1 MPRSRSSSLSSPA
14 PPRLQRRSPSRS
26 VDLDKIAADYETP
39 KDAQSQ
45 PSTVSGTVTMRPTLV
60 NTFSQMSTSTI
71 TSASTAQ
78 QSGRSSSASQ
88 RSNSNVGQS
97 GGEDWN
103 HLSQFKVEFPSMA
116 SLPKLS
122 QLRIDADRDVAPMK
136 GQPLSAM
143 QLRPG
148 PNRAMTNPIHA
159 QPDMRFYV
167 VAHDY
172 DPREITFNS
181 EGNMVGASLTVLVE
195 KMTPHDGPVDS
206 MFWASFFYTFRLH
219 TDPLDFTEALIRRYD
234 IMPPSNISMT
244 EREQEM
250 WIERKVVPVRLRVYN
265 LLKAWLD
272 TYWKPEADDIA
283 LETMKEFAIEV
294 VQPTLPAMAPRLLE
308 AIRKR
313 SSGPLSA
320 SMDRPGSSASS
331 YNDYSRRSHSRTLS
345 TDKLS
350 LKSPLS
356 LLSPNATTPG
366 PTSPGFSQLSTL
378 PPTPIISK
386 SLNTLLQKPGVEL
399 SRIPLT
405 EFDTLELARQL
416 TIMESKMFNQVAPED
431 LLLTGRRKVAGLKA
445 LSETSNQITG
455 WIADTILAE
464 LDIKRRTSLLKFYI
478 KLADVSPYWMRVR
491 YN

>member
-1 MPRSRSSSLSSPA
+1 
-14 PPRLQRRSPSRS
+14 
-26 VDLDKIAADYETP
+26 VDLDKIASDYETP
-39 KDAQSQ
+39 KDTQRQ
-45 PSTVSGTVTMRPTLV
+45 PSTVSGSVTVRPSLV
-60 NTFSQMSTSTI
+60 TAFSQVSTSTI
-71 TSASTAQ
+71 TSASNAQ
-78 QSGRSSSASQ
+78 QSGRSSSASF
-88 RSNSNVGQS
+88 RSTSNADQS
-97 GGEDWN
+97 GGDDWN

-122 QLRIDADRDVAPMK
+122 QLRIDTDRDVAPMK

-148 PNRAMTNPIHA
+148 PNRAMTNPIHT

-219 TDPLDFTEALIRRYD
+219 TNPLDLTEALIRRYD
-234 IMPPSNISMT
+234 IMPPSNIAMT

-250 WIERKVVPVRLRVYN
+250 WVERKVVPVRLRVYN

-272 TYWKPEADDIA
+272 TYWKPEADDVA

-331 YNDYSRRSHSRTLS
+331 YNDHSRRSHSRTLS

-366 PTSPGFSQLSTL
+366 PSSAGFSQLSTL

-464 LDIKRRTSLLKFYI
+464 LDIKKRTTLLKFYI
-478 KLADVSPYWMRVR
+478 KLADVSLIAPFWRQS
-491 YN
+491 